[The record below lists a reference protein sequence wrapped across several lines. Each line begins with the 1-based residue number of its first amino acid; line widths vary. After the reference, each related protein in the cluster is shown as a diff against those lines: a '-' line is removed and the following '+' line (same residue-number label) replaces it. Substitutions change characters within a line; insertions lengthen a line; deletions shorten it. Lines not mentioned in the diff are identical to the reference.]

1 MRVLYDNLL
10 KGATITGSSATN
22 FGLGNMLVHSLSIPY
37 MANDN
42 TAQIEIGVSD
52 TINCIALAGHN
63 LTSLRYRLYRKNVI
77 LKEKLLVELL
87 PTDMF
92 YFDNTE
98 VDKIVLNI
106 GTNKS
111 NAKIGYLSIGKY
123 IQMPNPDAYYDEDIF
138 ITNKREESVFGQV
151 YGSRGVLLKGYKV
164 KFSFIK
170 EIDNILKLV
179 EDVRNYRPLFVDMTE
194 HNHEYKQPLYC
205 SINMSN
211 FSYNRS
217 PRNKFLYNVSLDI
230 KELR

>member
-52 TINCIALAGHN
+52 TINCIAFAGHN
-63 LTSLRYRLYRKNVI
+63 LTSFRYRLYKNEVI
-77 LKEKLLVELL
+77 IKERLLVDLL
-87 PTDMF
+87 KTDML
-92 YFDNTE
+92 YFKETE
-98 VDKIVLNI
+98 VDKVIINI

-123 IQMPNPDAYYDEDIF
+123 VQMPNPDAYYDEDVF

-151 YGSRGVLLKGYKV
+151 YGSRGVMMKGYKV
-164 KFSFIK
+164 RFSFIK
-170 EIDNILKLV
+170 EIDEIMEAV
-179 EDVRNYRPLFVDMTE
+179 EYVRNHRPLFVDMTE
-194 HNHEYKQPLYC
+194 HNHEYKEPLYATLDLT
-205 SINMSN
+205 N

-217 PRNKFLYNVSLDI
+217 PRNRFLYNISLNI